1 MGSAPNSRVEG
12 VYPKCIFNVIQL
24 PDQLHTQ
31 VATNSDVFSVG
42 QKQLVCLARALIQ
55 KKKFLIMDEA
65 TSNVD
70 METDQLIQKCIKE
83 EFAKSTIITIAHR
96 LATIADYDWILVMDK
111 GRVMEQGTP
120 AELLRKDGMFAEMVK
135 QTGEQA
141 TVIVE
146 KANRNNQ

>member
-1 MGSAPNSRVEG
+1 
-12 VYPKCIFNVIQL
+12 
-24 PDQLHTQ
+24 
-31 VATNSDVFSVG
+31 
-42 QKQLVCLARALIQ
+42 
-55 KKKFLIMDEA
+55 MDEA

-111 GRVMEQGTP
+111 GRVKEQGTP

-141 TVIVE
+141 VE
-146 KANRNNQ
+146 KANRNNQWWKIFENAKMSMG